1 VILVEVIQRGSAVF
15 LRDRWK
21 NLRDVKSLKT
31 PMLLMRGIILTAN
44 ILMCSVDRMM
54 YDTSS
59 ERSIQGQF
67 KETIILVAY

>member
-1 VILVEVIQRGSAVF
+1 MILAEVIQRGSAVF